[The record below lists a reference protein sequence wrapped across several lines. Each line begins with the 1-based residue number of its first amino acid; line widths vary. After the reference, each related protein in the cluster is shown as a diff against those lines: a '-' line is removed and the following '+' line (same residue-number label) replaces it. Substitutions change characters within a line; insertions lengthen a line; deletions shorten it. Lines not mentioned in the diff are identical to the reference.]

1 MTASALNDCKSQKR
15 TLQNRKAQQA
25 YRERKAAQ
33 IGELVSR
40 ASLVEQHKASI
51 EKLQKSNQEMQ
62 ESIELLRQENEML
75 KSIIK
80 GFAERILQN
89 EMEEKEGKNRVEMEE
104 NKVEIVEKKK
114 VEEMK
119 KVEEKVNCT
128 DDLLIVERENRRL
141 SDLLFY
147 PHLMTCNDEFETDE
161 NVAFHLRNNPNDLFG
176 YSRVVDDL
184 CDLLSSTCMEPS

>member
-89 EMEEKEGKNRVEMEE
+89 EMEEKEGKNRLEME
-104 NKVEIVEKKK
+104 EKKK
-114 VEEMK
+114 VEEK
-119 KVEEKVNCT
+119 KEVDEKVNCT